1 MIGKIMIESKELE
14 KHPIKYGTEYM
25 REILGVES
33 KEGLIKELTFAIR
46 ERELLVT
53 CKDEES
59 YKTLKNCEQVIDS
72 NYVRRLGLKAIVFQ
86 YDKYYLVLKI
96 INEFAS
102 KGMMEISLGQVVE
115 RVNSDTPARSEEAIK
130 NIMAFYAIDLIE
142 APWRQSRY
150 PPQLLENRGL
160 KPLVERLKNDNDKDN
175 KDSYQLLLSDKSSGK
190 KTVKK

>member
-1 MIGKIMIESKELE
+1 
-14 KHPIKYGTEYM
+14 M

-46 ERELLVT
+46 ERMLLVT

-59 YKTLKNCEQVIDS
+59 YKTLKNCEKAIDS

-102 KGMMEISLGQVVE
+102 KGMMEISFGQVVE
-115 RVNSDTPARSEEAIK
+115 RVNSYTPARSEEAIK

-160 KPLVERLKNDNDKDN
+160 KPLVERLKNDNDKD
-175 KDSYQLLLSDKSSGK
+175 SYQLLLSDKNNNKASSSK
-190 KTVKK
+190 KVKS

>member
-1 MIGKIMIESKELE
+1 MREEIESKDIG

-46 ERELLVT
+46 ERMLLVT

-59 YKTLKNCEQVIDS
+59 YKTLKNCEKAIDS

-102 KGMMEISLGQVVE
+102 KGMMEISFGQVVE
-115 RVNSDTPARSEEAIK
+115 RVNSYTPARSEEAIK

-160 KPLVERLKNDNDKDN
+160 KPLVERLKNDNDKD
-175 KDSYQLLLSDKSSGK
+175 SYQLLLSDKNNNKASSSK
-190 KTVKK
+190 KVKS